1 MHSIRPPGFFA
12 MLTSA
17 LGLAAVCA
25 LTPTDAAAAATA
37 AASSIATAIQSDP
50 PEEEPCPGGEP
61 KPCGASK
68 EERESVESGRQ
79 DAKKDAAQAKKD
91 IAEAKEKTERCSPG
105 STQGKQCMG
114 NLLGAGAEQL
124 EDIGAKERTGM
135 DKAQEALDGF
145 QPAPKDNAA
154 SAVGAT
160 CEAFAADLPAMFTAS
175 GGSTELTGV
184 CELMNQ

>member
-1 MHSIRPPGFFA
+1 MHSIRLPGFFA

-25 LTPTDAAAAATA
+25 LTPAAPAAAVTA
-37 AASSIATAIQSDP
+37 ATAIQSDP

-61 KPCGASK
+61 KPCGASQQ
-68 EERESVESGRQ
+68 ERESVDSGRQ
-79 DAKKDAAQAKKD
+79 DAKKDTAQAKKD
-91 IAEAKEKTERCSPG
+91 IAEAKEKTEKCSPG

-114 NLLGAGAEQL
+114 NLLGAGSEQL
-124 EDIGAKERTGM
+124 DGIGAKERAGM
-135 DKAQEALDGF
+135 DKVQAALDGF
-145 QPAPKDNAA
+145 QPAPTDNAA
-154 SAVGAT
+154 SAVSST

-175 GGSTELTGV
+175 GGSAELTGV